1 MQPMQVENATKVGI
15 RCPGVQMGHPALGG
29 YKYGELALQVGG
41 WATGG
46 QRVTEREL
54 DVRKHKLQLEKGQ
67 AKVKKQ
73 S

>member
-1 MQPMQVENATKVGI
+1 
-15 RCPGVQMGHPALGG
+15 MGHPALGG

-54 DVRKHKLQLEKGQ
+54 DVRKHKL
-67 AKVKKQ
+67 
-73 S
+73 